1 MAKPCPM
8 KEGKQKRKKER
19 EGKGLHIGA
28 VCKFTST
35 TEPLMEDDPYE
46 GPTHLQDHFFWTVP
60 SYFHVD
66 ELLDP
71 REIQMW
77 QCLAAHFMHLAEF
90 G

>member
-8 KEGKQKRKKER
+8 KERKQKRKKER
-19 EGKGLHIGA
+19 ERKGLHIGA
-28 VCKFTST
+28 VCKFMST
-35 TEPLMEDDPYE
+35 MEPLMEDDPYE
-46 GPTHLQDHFFWTVP
+46 GPTHMQDHFFWTVP

-77 QCLAAHFMHLAEF
+77 QCLAARFMHLAKF